1 MSHLF
6 LPTSHAMSH
15 LSLTGWHGV
24 APEVMPLLWF
34 IGIIALSG
42 AQCPASFVFG
52 ARAGCNWYYLLPLQ
66 LPLQLHLLLAG
77 APFVFGALLMLVAIG
92 IAWTIDGVSGQR
104 LMLQH
109 QQQNLHLDDDVAPLG
124 DFDEETGE

>member
-1 MSHLF
+1 MSCIFCVWRFAHVGCDCHLV
-6 LPTSHAMSH
+6 L
-15 LSLTGWHGV
+15 
-24 APEVMPLLWF
+24 PLL
-34 IGIIALSG
+34 
-42 AQCPASFVFG
+42 
-52 ARAGCNWYYLLPLQ
+52 LL
-66 LPLQLHLLLAG
+66 LHLLVLAG

-124 DFDEETGE
+124 GIDEETGG

>member
-1 MSHLF
+1 M
-6 LPTSHAMSH
+6 
-15 LSLTGWHGV
+15 
-24 APEVMPLLWF
+24 
-34 IGIIALSG
+34 
-42 AQCPASFVFG
+42 
-52 ARAGCNWYYLLPLQ
+52 
-66 LPLQLHLLLAG
+66 
-77 APFVFGALLMLVAIG
+77 FGALLMLVAIG